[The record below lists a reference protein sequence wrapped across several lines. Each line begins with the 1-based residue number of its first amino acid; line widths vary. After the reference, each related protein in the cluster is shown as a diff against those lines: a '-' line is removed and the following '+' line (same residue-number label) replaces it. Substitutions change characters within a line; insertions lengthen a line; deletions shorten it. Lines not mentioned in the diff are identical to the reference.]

1 MLCPPLNRSA
11 AQSLERSAVYEY
23 GYIWYTPATAWVFE
37 EIAERA
43 LVRSTQGIETCQVA
57 LEIAELAG
65 YVLVDDTGSLWFLD
79 KWHGMREESEDEKE
93 NIGY

>member
-1 MLCPPLNRSA
+1 MVGVDIDLPA
-11 AQSLERSAVYEY
+11 IYEY

-37 EIAERA
+37 ERAEGA
-43 LVRSTQGIETCQVA
+43 MVRSTQGIETCQVA

-79 KWHGMREESEDEKE
+79 KWHATRDESEGEKGD
-93 NIGY
+93 IAS